1 LSFRATAAA
10 VSGVFRDRGARMF
23 HRDLLVEIGIEEN
36 PHSFIRDAL
45 SLFRTLF
52 TGGLEENKISFGA
65 IQEFST
71 PRRMALYYHDVS
83 GTQSDYRE
91 EKRGPSVDKA
101 YLPDGKPSKALLGF
115 LKGNGVGLEDIH
127 IRATGNRE
135 YVFLRREIKG
145 RDTASILP
153 HILDS
158 TLRSVSFP
166 KTMRWEES
174 GFLFARPIR
183 WILFLF
189 GADTIDF
196 QIAHVKSA
204 NRTYGHRSYTDTY
217 LTIEEPSAY
226 ERTLFE
232 HNVVADRNKRKK
244 RLMQQV
250 DELTEKRGLIVP
262 DIAAGLFDVN
272 TDLTEYPNAVLC
284 EFDSGYLS
292 LPQEVLTSEM
302 VEHQHYFPLTDHA
315 TGKITHFFI
324 AVSNIEDHRKTI
336 HGYQKVLR
344 ARLDDG
350 RFFFMEDKKVSF
362 SDYTRQLRT
371 VTFHEKL
378 GSMHDKIG
386 RIKSICTVLAGMLSV
401 TEETKK
407 EILTTAELC
416 KNDLVSLM
424 VNEFPNLQGIMGY
437 YYAKESGFPETVAGG
452 IREHY
457 LPRFAADSLPE
468 GIHGAVVGIADRLDT
483 ILGIFSIGLRPKGSK
498 DPFALRRNVFAIVRI
513 ILSLRLNFSMRRLI
527 DETAGLYSS
536 KRLSSEEVEVFFQD
550 RIRSIFT
557 DMNFSYDE
565 IDASLANAL
574 DDVYEAYRRVDA
586 LHEFRRNPDFE
597 ALLVSFKRMW
607 NIVKDE
613 TVFSFSEK
621 LLSEDEERE
630 LFRYFTEIRESVQQ
644 NVKVKNYREVYSI
657 LSSLKPYVDKFFDHV
672 LVMDKDT
679 AVRKNRIGLLR
690 TIIGVFSGIIDIS
703 KIVSTGESKTG

>member
-1 LSFRATAAA
+1 MSQ
-10 VSGVFRDRGARMF
+10 
-23 HRDLLVEIGIEEN
+23 RDLLVEIGIEEN
-36 PHSFIRDAL
+36 PHSFIQNAM
-45 SLFRTLF
+45 SEFRALF
-52 TGGLEENKISFGA
+52 TKGLAEKKISFGT
-65 IQEFST
+65 IREFST
-71 PRRMALYYHDVS
+71 PRRMALYYSDVAV
-83 GTQSDYRE
+83 TQSDYIE

-115 LKGNGVGLEDIH
+115 LKGNGIGLEDTQ
-127 IRATGNRE
+127 IRTAGNRE
-135 YVFLRREIKG
+135 YVFLKRKIKG
-145 RDTASILP
+145 RDTAFLLP
-153 HILDS
+153 GVLDS
-158 TLRSVSFP
+158 TLRSISFP

-189 GADTIDF
+189 GTDVIEF

-204 NRTYGHRSYTDTY
+204 HRTYGHRSYTDTY
-217 LTIEEPSAY
+217 LTVTEPSEY
-226 ERTLFE
+226 EHTLRE
-232 HNVVADRNKRKK
+232 HNVIADRNKRKL
-244 RLMQQV
+244 R
-250 DELTEKRGLIVP
+250 LTEQIEELAGKKDLSVP
-262 DIAAGLFDVN
+262 DIAGGLYDVN

-284 EFDSGYLS
+284 AFDSEFLV

-302 VEHQHYFPLTDHA
+302 IEHQHYFPLTERE

-324 AVSNIEDHRKTI
+324 AVSNIENHSKTVN
-336 HGYQKVLR
+336 GYQKVLR

-350 RFFFMEDKKVSF
+350 RFFFTEDKKNPF
-362 SDYTRQLRT
+362 SEYTRRLKP

-378 GSMHDKIG
+378 GSMYEKVG
-386 RIKSICTVLAGMLSV
+386 RIKDICSVLAGMLSV
-401 TEETKK
+401 SEKTQK
-407 EILTTAELC
+407 EILLTAELC

-437 YYAKESGFPETVAGG
+437 YYAKESGFPETVSMG

-468 GIHGAVVGIADRLDT
+468 GIHGALVGIADRLDT
-483 ILGIFSIGLRPKGSK
+483 ILGIFSIGLKPKGSK

-513 ILSLRLNFSMRRLI
+513 ILSLKLNFSMKRLI
-527 DETAGLYSS
+527 DETTDLYSS
-536 KRLSSEEVEVFFQD
+536 KHLNTEEVEGFFQD

-557 DMNFSYDE
+557 EMNFSYDE
-565 IDASLANAL
+565 IDASLSNVL

-586 LHEFRRNPDFE
+586 LHEFRKNPDFE
-597 ALLVSFKRMW
+597 DLLVSFKRMW
-607 NIVKDE
+607 NIIKDE
-613 TVFSFSEK
+613 TVFSFSQE

-657 LSSLKPYVDKFFDHV
+657 LSSFKPSVDKFFDHV
-672 LVMDKDT
+672 LVMDENP

-690 TIIGVFSGIIDIS
+690 TIIEVFSEIIDIS
-703 KIVSTGESKTG
+703 KIVSSGDSKTG